1 MIKNKKSTRNI
12 GKSIF
17 KIFSL
22 YTIISLFV
30 FGPKL
35 HFWFFFIKRPK
46 KYFFGCLG
54 ALKGLILHLHHK
66 HLVTATKYENFT
78 FVPGSVNV
86 TKFGVFRFYNKKMTD
101 SYSACD
107 KA

>member
-1 MIKNKKSTRNI
+1 MIKNKRSKGNI
-12 GKSIF
+12 GKSIL

-22 YTIISLFV
+22 YTINFYRK
-30 FGPKL
+30 GPK
-35 HFWFFFIKRPK
+35 KD
-46 KYFFGCLG
+46 FFGCLG